1 MFFFFNCALQVYHN
15 FHDEVSCGAIFINRD
30 FHTTQSDS
38 CSAVLVPFMMSII
51 HVFRVNAPDKQP
63 INKDR
68 RKSCGLSVFFF
79 NLWHKKKTISRLCR
93 KENWRQPCKIQG
105 AQHMIW
111 MKKIRFLVIQEQ
123 KLGARNHWP
132 LLEHSPTFSKISH
145 CLKLNPT
152 AYYNIPNLKSET
164 NFQRILSLT
173 ALFT

>member
-1 MFFFFNCALQVYHN
+1 MFFLNCALQVYHN
-15 FHDEVSCGAIFINRD
+15 FHDEVSCGAIIINRD

-38 CSAVLVPFMMSII
+38 CSAVLVFYDII
-51 HVFRVNAPDKQP
+51 HVFRINAPDKQP

-68 RKSCGLSVFFF
+68 GKSCGLSFFF
-79 NLWHKKKTISRLCR
+79 LIFGIKKNISRLCS
-93 KENWRQPCKIQG
+93 KENWREPCKIQG
-105 AQHMIW
+105 TQHMIW
-111 MKKIRFLVIQEQ
+111 MKKVRFPVTQDQ
-123 KLGARNHWP
+123 KLGARNHWA
-132 LLEHSPTFSKISH
+132 LLEHSPAFSKTFH